1 MTEHSNTRAAEGLER
16 LTPEDGAALLE
27 RRARERFGIG
37 AEEFRGRWERGELDP
52 DRDPGALE
60 VAMLL
65 PLGRS

>member
-1 MTEHSNTRAAEGLER
+1 MNEHRDSTAASGVEQ
-16 LTPEDGAALLE
+16 LTPEEGAALLE

-37 AEEFRGRWERGELDP
+37 AEEFRRRWERGELDP

>member
-1 MTEHSNTRAAEGLER
+1 MSEPRDTRTAQGLER

-37 AEEFRGRWERGELDP
+37 AEEFRTRWERGELDP

-65 PLGRS
+65 PLGG